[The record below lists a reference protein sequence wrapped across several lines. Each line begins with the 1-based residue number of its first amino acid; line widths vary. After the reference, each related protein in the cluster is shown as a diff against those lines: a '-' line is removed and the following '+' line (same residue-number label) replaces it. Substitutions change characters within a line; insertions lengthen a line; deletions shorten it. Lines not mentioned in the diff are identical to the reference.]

1 MKRKIKKLTSLLL
14 SAIIIC
20 VSITA
25 LPSVASAAK
34 VQPALRIVATSNFFG
49 EAEAD
54 YYTLEEDEN
63 GDAFVTLKYMIY
75 AEGYRIIN
83 CDVDELTY
91 DPDVLD
97 LKEEYNY
104 VKVGRNNY
112 FNFFAGSIEQSAGV
126 GMTNIP
132 TPGRVLGNFTNI
144 SNPMYSYNKDGTAV
158 TFIQVRF
165 KVLDKTAGETVVHCS
180 MESMGM
186 CSEELEYPSVEF
198 HAIKDQVANDKIC
211 ASMKLYTVI
220 EPNSQEPPE
229 IVPEKGDIS
238 GDGEVDIND
247 VTEIQK
253 IIAEYQDENGNPL
266 YDLAD
271 PMIFALA
278 DVNEDGKIS
287 VRDATEIQRYL
298 AGLIPS
304 L

>member
-1 MKRKIKKLTSLLL
+1 MKRKFKKLASLLL
-14 SAIIIC
+14 SGIIVC
-20 VSITA
+20 ASVTA
-25 LPSVASAAK
+25 LPYAVSAAK

-49 EAEAD
+49 ETEAN

-63 GDAFVTLKYMIY
+63 GDAFVTLKYMLY
-75 AEGYRIIN
+75 SEGNRIVN
-83 CDVDELTY
+83 CDVDEITY
-91 DPDVLD
+91 DPNVLD

-104 VKVGRNNY
+104 VKVGRNYY

-126 GMTNIP
+126 GMPNIP

-144 SNPMYSYNKDGTAV
+144 GNPMYSYNPDGSAV

-186 CSEELEYPSVEF
+186 CSEKLANPSVEF
-198 HAIKDQVANDKIC
+198 HPIRNQTANADLC

-220 EPNSQEPPE
+220 EPKSQEPPK
-229 IVPEKGDIS
+229 IVPEKGDVS
-238 GDGEVDIND
+238 SDGEVDIND

-253 IIAEYQDENGNPL
+253 IIAEYTNENGEPL
-266 YDLAD
+266 YDLTD
-271 PMIFALA
+271 PAFLAIA
-278 DVNEDGKIS
+278 DVNGDGKIS

-298 AGLIPS
+298 AGFIPS

>member
-1 MKRKIKKLTSLLL
+1 MKRNFKKLTSLLL

-20 VSITA
+20 ASVA
-25 LPSVASAAK
+25 AFPSVASAAK

-63 GDAFVTLKYMIY
+63 GDAFVTMKYMLY
-75 AEGYRIIN
+75 AEGCRIVN
-83 CDVDELTY
+83 CDVDEITY
-91 DPDVLD
+91 DPEVLD

-126 GMTNIP
+126 GMPNIP
-132 TPGRVLGNFTNI
+132 TPGRVVGNFTNI
-144 SNPMYSYNKDGTAV
+144 GNPMYSYNSDGTAV
-158 TFIQVRF
+158 TFIQLRF

-186 CSEELEYPSVEF
+186 CSEDLENPSVQF
-198 HAIKDQVANDKIC
+198 HSIKNQVANSAVC
-211 ASMKLYTVI
+211 ASMELYTVI

-238 GDGEVDIND
+238 GDGEIDIND
-247 VTEIQK
+247 ATEIQK
-253 IIAEYQDENGNPL
+253 IIAEYKDESDNPL

-271 PMIFALA
+271 PMVFALA
-278 DVNEDGKIS
+278 DVNGDGIIS

-298 AGLIPS
+298 SGFIPS